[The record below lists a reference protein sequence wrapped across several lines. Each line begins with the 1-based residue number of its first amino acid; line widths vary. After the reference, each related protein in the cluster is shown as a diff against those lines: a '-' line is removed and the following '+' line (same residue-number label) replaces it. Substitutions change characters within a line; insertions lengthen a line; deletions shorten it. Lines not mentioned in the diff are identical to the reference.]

1 MDVVIGIDV
10 GTGSARAGIFDLSG
24 IKLASAVV
32 ETQTWRPLPDFIQ
45 QSSENIWQAV
55 CQAVREA
62 MGEIT
67 DSTLH
72 VCGIGFDATCSMVVR
87 DKNGESLSVDPQ
99 GAAGQDVILWADH
112 RALAETAEINAKGD
126 DVLRYVGGVIS
137 PEMETPK
144 LLWIK
149 RHLPQIYQEAG
160 YFFDLPDFLTWRATG
175 SDARSSCSVTCKW
188 TYLAH
193 ENRWS
198 ASYFEKIGLTEL
210 VDEDFRRIGQTIL
223 PIGEHVG
230 DGLTAQAASELGL
243 PEGIKVG
250 VSIIDGHA
258 GGIGLLG
265 IADEKLDFDAVI
277 NKRVAM
283 IAGTSNC
290 HMAVSPEARFI
301 DGVWGPYYQAMI
313 PEMWLTEAGQSAAGA
328 LIDFNIKTHAAF
340 PALKEMAAQE
350 NISIYEALNGC
361 VQEIEA
367 REGEMRLTRR
377 LHVLPD
383 YNGNRAPHANP
394 ESRGAVLGLSLSA
407 ELRDLAAL
415 YLATIQGL
423 AYGTRDIIEALNVR
437 GYAIDTII
445 ATGGG
450 TKNPI
455 FLREHANATNCRI
468 ILPKEPDSVLLGSAI
483 LGAMAAGRFKNFPEA
498 MAAMSQYGT
507 VIYPEARSKAF
518 HDAKYAIFKRI
529 YAGQENF
536 RSLMAPF

>member
-24 IKLASAVV
+24 VKLASAVV
-32 ETQTWRPLPDFIQ
+32 ETQTWRSQPDFIQ

-55 CQAVREA
+55 CQSIREA
-62 MGEIT
+62 MGKIT
-67 DSTLH
+67 DSTLQ
-72 VCGIGFDATCSMVVR
+72 VCGIGFDATCSTVVR
-87 DKNGESLSVDPQ
+87 DKNGESLSIDPQ

-112 RALAETAEINAKGD
+112 RALAKTAEINAKGD

-149 RHLPQIYQEAG
+149 RHLPHVYRKAE

-175 SDARSSCSVTCKW
+175 SEARSSCSATCKW

-193 ENRWS
+193 ETRWS
-198 ASYFEKIGLTEL
+198 ASYFEKIGLADL
-210 VDEDFRRIGQTIL
+210 VEENFGRIGQTIL
-223 PIGEHVG
+223 PIGQYVG

-243 PEGIKVG
+243 EEGTKVG

-265 IADEKLDFDAVI
+265 IADEKLDFDDVI
-277 NKRVAM
+277 NKRVAL
-283 IAGTSNC
+283 IVGTSNC

-301 DGVWGPYYQAMI
+301 DGIWGPYYQAMI
-313 PEMWLTEAGQSAAGA
+313 PGMWLTEAGQSAAEA

-340 PALKEMAAQE
+340 PALKEKAAQE
-350 NISIYEALNGC
+350 KISIYEALNGC

-394 ESRGAVLGLSLSA
+394 ESRGVVLGLSLSA

-423 AYGTRDIIEALNVR
+423 AYGTRDIIEALNAR

-468 ILPKEPDSVLLGSAI
+468 ILPKEMDSVLLGSAI
-483 LGAMAAGRFKNFPEA
+483 LGAMAAGRFKSFPEA
-498 MAAMSQYGT
+498 MAAMSQRGA

-518 HDAKYAIFKRI
+518 HDAKYAIFKRM

>member
-10 GTGSARAGIFDLSG
+10 GTGSARAGIFDLAG
-24 IKLASAVV
+24 AKLASAVV
-32 ETQTWRPLPDFIQ
+32 ETQTWRPQPDFIQ
-45 QSSENIWQAV
+45 QSSDDIWQAV
-55 CQAVREA
+55 CQSVREA
-62 MGEIT
+62 MGKIT
-67 DSTLH
+67 DSTLR

-87 DKNGESLSVDPQ
+87 DENGESLSIDPQ

-112 RALAETAEINAKGD
+112 RALAETAEINAMGD

-144 LLWIK
+144 LLWLK
-149 RHLPQIYQEAG
+149 RHLPHIYREAG

-193 ENRWS
+193 EKRWS
-198 ASYFEKIGLTEL
+198 PSYFKKIGLADL
-210 VDEDFRRIGQTIL
+210 VEENFQRIGQTIL
-223 PIGEHVG
+223 PIGQCVG

-243 PEGIKVG
+243 QEGTKVG

-265 IADEKLDFDAVI
+265 IADEERDFNNVI
-277 NKRVAM
+277 NQRVAL

-313 PEMWLTEAGQSAAGA
+313 PGMWLTEAGQSAAGA

-340 PALKEMAAQE
+340 PALQDKAAQE
-350 NISIYEALNGC
+350 KISIYEALNGYIR
-361 VQEIEA
+361 EIEA

-423 AYGTRDIIEALNVR
+423 AYGTRDIIEALNAR
-437 GYAIDTII
+437 GYGIDTII

-483 LGAMAAGRFKNFPEA
+483 LGAMAADQFRSFPEA
-498 MAAMSQYGT
+498 MAAMSQHGT
-507 VIYPEARSKAF
+507 VIDPDARSKAF
-518 HDAKYAIFKRI
+518 HDAKFAIFKRI
-529 YAGQENF
+529 YAGQEKF
-536 RSLMAPF
+536 RNLMAPF

>member
-24 IKLASAVV
+24 AKLASAVI
-32 ETQTWRPLPDFIQ
+32 ETQSWRPQPDFIQ
-45 QSSENIWQAV
+45 QSSEDIWQAV
-55 CQAVREA
+55 CQSVREA
-62 MGEIT
+62 MGKIT
-67 DSTLH
+67 DPTLQ

-87 DKNGESLSVDPQ
+87 DRNGESLSIDPQ

-112 RALAETAEINAKGD
+112 RALKETAEINAMGD

-149 RHLPQIYQEAG
+149 RHLPHIYREAG

-193 ENRWS
+193 EKRWS
-198 ASYFEKIGLTEL
+198 ASYFEKIGLADL
-210 VDEDFRRIGQTIL
+210 VEENFQRIGQTIL
-223 PIGEHVG
+223 PIGQCVG
-230 DGLTAQAASELGL
+230 DGLTTQAASELGL
-243 PEGIKVG
+243 QEGTKVG

-265 IADEKLDFDAVI
+265 IADEECDFDNVI
-277 NKRVAM
+277 NQRVAL

-301 DGVWGPYYQAMI
+301 DGVWGPYYQAMV
-313 PEMWLTEAGQSAAGA
+313 PGMWLTEAGQSAAGA

-340 PALKEMAAQE
+340 PALEEKAAQE
-350 NISIYEALNGC
+350 KINIYEALNGC
-361 VQEIEA
+361 IREIEA

-423 AYGTRDIIEALNVR
+423 AYGTRDIIEALNAR

-483 LGAMAAGRFKNFPEA
+483 LGAMAADRFKSFPEA
-498 MAAMSQYGT
+498 MAAMSQHGT
-507 VIYPEARSKAF
+507 VIDPDPRSKAF
-518 HDAKYAIFKRI
+518 HDAKYVIFKRI

-536 RSLMAPF
+536 RNLMAPF